1 MNAAAHRFC
10 SVESVEAGDP
20 LAGTATHPASNLLIS
35 WPRPKWSRSLRIA
48 RDMGDDLAERI
59 DRLAAGGR
67 RVNLIDQRGRPAFL
81 HRLYLLPEGRWF
93 DVPRN
98 DLNAFLED
106 LESGKDLAPWS
117 GRQMTRP
124 LVLCCT
130 HGRKDKCC
138 AKFGYT
144 TYQELASTVANRK
157 LPFEVWESSHLGGC
171 RLAASVMVFPAMR
184 KYGRV
189 APEQVLPLLQ
199 QEANGMPYL
208 PCYRGQSLLT
218 PAQQCAEIAAL
229 EWLEARNINARLSVM
244 AESEGGEDDGVTV
257 QVQWRAGDASGVLVA
272 RCGTTEVMRVDTCA
286 DLDEG
291 PTTSVCWVVN
301 DIRPLR

>member
-10 SVESVEAGDP
+10 SVESLQADDP
-20 LAGTATHPASNLLIS
+20 LAGTATHAASNLLIS

-48 RDMGDDLAERI
+48 RDMDDDLAERI
-59 DRLAAGGR
+59 DRLAASGR
-67 RVNLIDQRGRPAFL
+67 RVNLIDQRGRSSSS
-81 HRLYLLPEGRWF
+81 HRVYLLPESLSF
-93 DVPRN
+93 DIDHAN
-98 DLNAFLED
+98 LHAFLAALEAGDD
-106 LESGKDLAPWS
+106 LSPWS
-117 GRQMTRP
+117 GAAMSKS

-138 AKFGYT
+138 AKFGHAA
-144 TYQELASTVANRK
+144 YQALAGTVAERK

-199 QEANGMPYL
+199 HEADGIPYL

-218 PAQQCAEIAAL
+218 PAQQCAEISAL
-229 EWLEARNINARLSVM
+229 EWLEARNISARLSVM
-244 AESEGGEDDGVTV
+244 AESDSGEGNDVTV
-257 QVQWRAGDASGVLVA
+257 QVHWHADDASGVLVA
-272 RCGTTEVMRVDTCA
+272 QCGTTEVMRVDTCA

-291 PTTSVCWVVN
+291 PTTSVCWVVK
-301 DIRPLR
+301 DIRPL

>member
-10 SVESVEAGDP
+10 SVESVQAGDP
-20 LAGTATHPASNLLIS
+20 LAGTATHAASNLLIS

-48 RDMGDDLAERI
+48 RDMDDDLTGRI
-59 DRLAAGGR
+59 DRLAASGR
-67 RVNLIDQRGRPAFL
+67 RVNLIDQRGRPPSS
-81 HRLYLLPEGRWF
+81 HRLYLLPEGRCF
-93 DVPRN
+93 DVSRN

-106 LESGKDLAPWS
+106 LESGNDLAGWAAS
-117 GRQMTRP
+117 AMTER

-138 AKFGYT
+138 AKFGYS
-144 TYQELASTVANRK
+144 TYQKLASTVADRK

-171 RLAASVMVFPAMR
+171 RLAASMMVFPAMR

-199 QEANGMPYL
+199 HEADGLPYL

-218 PAQQCAEIAAL
+218 PAQQCAEIASL
-229 EWLEARNINARLSVM
+229 EWLEARKITARLSVM
-244 AESEGGEDDGVTV
+244 AESDDSEGSDVAV
-257 QVQWRAGDASGVLVA
+257 QVRWRADDVSGVLVA
-272 RCGTTEVMRVDTCA
+272 QCGTTEVMRVDTCA

-291 PTTSVCWVVN
+291 PTASVCWVVK
-301 DIRPLR
+301 DIRPL

>member
-10 SVESVEAGDP
+10 AVESVQAGDP
-20 LAGTATHPASNLLIS
+20 LAGTATHALSNLLIS

-48 RDMGDDLAERI
+48 RDMDDELAERVN
-59 DRLAAGGR
+59 RLAAKGR
-67 RVNLIDQRGRPAFL
+67 RVNLIDQRGRPASS
-81 HRLYLLPEGRWF
+81 HRLFLLPEGRCF
-93 DVPRN
+93 DVART
-98 DLNAFLED
+98 DLNAFLDD
-106 LESGKDLAPWS
+106 LEAGKDLAGWA
-117 GRQMTRP
+117 GTAITAP

-144 TYQELASTVANRK
+144 AYQSLASAVAEHA

-171 RLAASVMVFPAMR
+171 RLAASMMVFPAMR

-199 QEANGMPYL
+199 HEADGLPYL

-218 PAQQCAEIAAL
+218 PAQQCAEISAL
-229 EWLEARNINARLSVM
+229 EWLAVRNISARLAVM
-244 AESEGGEDDGVTV
+244 AESEGSEGRDVAV
-257 QVQWRAGDASGVLVA
+257 QIHWRADDASGVLVVQ
-272 RCGTTEVMRVDTCA
+272 CGTTEVMRVDTCA
-286 DLDEG
+286 DLEEG
-291 PTTSVCWVVN
+291 PTASVCWVAKN
-301 DIRPLR
+301 IRPL

>member
-1 MNAAAHRFC
+1 MNAAVHRFC
-10 SVESVEAGDP
+10 SVESVQAGDP

-48 RDMGDDLAERI
+48 RDMDDDLAERI
-59 DRLAAGGR
+59 DRLAAAGR
-67 RVNLIDQRGRPAFL
+67 RVNLIDQRGRPASS
-81 HRLYLLPEGRWF
+81 HRLYLLPEGRCF
-93 DVPRN
+93 DVPR
-98 DLNAFLED
+98 DKLNALLED
-106 LESGKDLAPWS
+106 LESGNDLAGWA
-117 GRQMTRP
+117 GVAMTEP

-138 AKFGYT
+138 AKFGYAA
-144 TYQELASTVANRK
+144 YQAFASTVTERK

-189 APEQVLPLLQ
+189 APEQVLPLLEH
-199 QEANGMPYL
+199 EADGMPYL
-208 PCYRGQSLLT
+208 PCYRGQSMLT

-229 EWLEARNINARLSVM
+229 EWLEARKISARLSVR
-244 AESEGGEDDGVTV
+244 AESEGGEGSDVAV
-257 QVQWRAGDASGVLVA
+257 HVYWRAEDASGVLVA
-272 RCGTTEVMRVDTCA
+272 QCGTTEVMRVDTCA

-291 PTTSVCWVVN
+291 PTTSVCWVVK
-301 DIRPLR
+301 DIRPL